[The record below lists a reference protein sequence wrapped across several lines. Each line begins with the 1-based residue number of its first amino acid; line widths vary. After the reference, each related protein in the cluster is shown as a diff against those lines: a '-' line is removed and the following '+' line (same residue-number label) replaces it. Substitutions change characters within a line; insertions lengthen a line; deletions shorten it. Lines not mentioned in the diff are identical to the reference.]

1 MGLGGYLAWTAVA
14 REIVQSGKAK
24 KLLPCEVH
32 GGQYLKIVE
41 SEIWKNNPYI
51 SLDYQEYQ
59 SGHALPL
66 QLNNPRTNYCKNDTP
81 TRAFHRFDK
90 HIIGQICEFYGL
102 ENPLL
107 KCELFFSEAEHDNV
121 GRIMSGLDKDF
132 ITIEPESKTNYT
144 SNRVYPF
151 DKWQKIVNSLSKK
164 IQVVQIGRKG
174 SKPLKNTTRLLG
186 DTSFR
191 EAALLIGRS
200 KMFLSSEGGLT
211 HAATTTDTPALV
223 ILTGYQHEKMVAYP
237 QNINIDISSH
247 GPCGLKRLCPNCE
260 QDSNSHDWNEIVD
273 VAEEKLCL

>member
-90 HIIGQICEFYGL
+90 HIIG
-102 ENPLL
+102 
-107 KCELFFSEAEHDNV
+107 
-121 GRIMSGLDKDF
+121 
-132 ITIEPESKTNYT
+132 
-144 SNRVYPF
+144 
-151 DKWQKIVNSLSKK
+151 
-164 IQVVQIGRKG
+164 
-174 SKPLKNTTRLLG
+174 
-186 DTSFR
+186 
-191 EAALLIGRS
+191 
-200 KMFLSSEGGLT
+200 
-211 HAATTTDTPALV
+211 
-223 ILTGYQHEKMVAYP
+223 
-237 QNINIDISSH
+237 
-247 GPCGLKRLCPNCE
+247 
-260 QDSNSHDWNEIVD
+260 
-273 VAEEKLCL
+273 

>member
-41 SEIWKNNPYI
+41 SEIWKDNPYI
-51 SLDYQEYQ
+51 TLDFQEYQ

-107 KCELFFSEAEHDNV
+107 KCELFFSESEHDNV
-121 GRIMSGLDKDF
+121 NRIVSGLNKDF

-151 DKWQKIVNSLSKK
+151 DKWQKIVDSLSTEV
-164 IQVVQIGRKG
+164 QVVQIGRRG
-174 SKPLKNTTRLLG
+174 SRPLENTTSLLG
-186 DTSFR
+186 DTTFR

-223 ILTGYQHEKMVAYP
+223 VLTGYQHEKMVAYP
-237 QNINIDISSH
+237 QNINVNISSH
-247 GPCGLKRLCPNCE
+247 GPCGLKQECPECR
-260 QDSNSHDWNEIVD
+260 QDSIKHDWREIVNI
-273 VAEEKLCL
+273 VKEKLCL